1 MFPLRAGSD
10 YRSFGVQV
18 VGNVKPIMK
27 VIPKIFGHTD
37 KNVRAEGSTLVTT
50 LYTFLGPALL
60 PTLSDLKPVQMSELQ
75 KSFDAMDADGKGAG
89 TGKPTRY
96 TRKAQRDREAAEQA
110 GGDAAEEEE
119 EEAPAA
125 IDPKSLLDPVNVL
138 SLFPDNLDEM
148 LSSTKWKERL
158 EVLEE
163 CNKILAQPGN
173 AKVSDSNVDAYGS
186 LLSTLGTKCK
196 GDANIN
202 VVMEAAKV
210 IEGLANGIG
219 RPFGRFRG
227 IVMPGMI
234 ERLKERKAN
243 VVDALGKALDAVFTT
258 VSYYVHIDW
267 PKLTVQTTLSD
278 IVEDVLT
285 GCKSK
290 NPQVKEGTLKFLH
303 RSLQSTTDAPG
314 KDQIKP
320 LAEIL
325 VTLLGDSAEPVRASA
340 AECLGTLMKI
350 LGERTFNPYIE
361 KVPELQMAKVKD
373 AFGRAEIKYK
383 AGGKAPATKPA
394 AAAAAAKKVRV
405 HL

>member
-1 MFPLRAGSD
+1 
-10 YRSFGVQV
+10 V
-18 VGNVKPIMK
+18 VGNIKPIMK

-60 PTLSDLKPVQMSELQ
+60 PTLSDLKPVQMTELQ
-75 KSFDAMDADGKGAG
+75 KSFDSMDGDGKGAG
-89 TGKPTRY
+89 TGRPTRY

-125 IDPKSLLDPVNVL
+125 IDPKSLLDPINVL

-163 CNKILAQPGN
+163 CNKVLSQPAN
-173 AKVSDSNVDAYGS
+173 AKIADSNIDAYGS
-186 LLSTLGTKCK
+186 LLSTLGLKCK
-196 GDANIN
+196 SDANIN

-210 IEGLANGIG
+210 IEGLSTGLG

-227 IVMPGMI
+227 VVMPGMI

-243 VVDALGKALDAVFTT
+243 VVDTLGKALDAVFTT
-258 VSYYVHIDW
+258 VSYYIHVCWI
-267 PKLTVQTTLSD
+267 KLTFQTTLSD
-278 IVEDVLT
+278 IVDDILT

-320 LAEIL
+320 LAEVL
-325 VTLLGDSAEPVRASA
+325 VTLLGDSAEPVRSSA
-340 AECLGTLMKI
+340 ADCLGTLMKI
-350 LGERTFNPYIE
+350 LGERTFNPYVE

-383 AGGKAPATKPA
+383 AGGKAAAPKA
-394 AAAAAAKKVRV
+394 AASASAPVKKVSSAICPG
-405 HL
+405 LTI

>member
-1 MFPLRAGSD
+1 MSAITREANT
-10 YRSFGVQV
+10 RSFGVHV
-18 VGNVKPIMK
+18 VGNIKPIMK

-75 KSFDAMDADGKGAG
+75 KSFDSMDGDGKGAG

-125 IDPKSLLDPVNVL
+125 IDPKSLLDPINVL

-158 EVLEE
+158 ESLEE
-163 CNKILAQPGN
+163 CNKVLSQPAN
-173 AKVSDSNVDAYGS
+173 AKIADSNIDAYGS
-186 LLSTLGTKCK
+186 LLSTLGLKCK
-196 GDANIN
+196 SDANIN

-210 IEGLANGIG
+210 IEGLSTGIG

-227 IVMPGMI
+227 VVMPGMI

-243 VVDALGKALDAVFTT
+243 VVDTLGKALDAVFTT
-258 VSYYVHIDW
+258 VSYNIHIGRM
-267 PKLTVQTTLSD
+267 KLT
-278 IVEDVLT
+278 I
-285 GCKSK
+285 
-290 NPQVKEGTLKFLH
+290 
-303 RSLQSTTDAPG
+303 
-314 KDQIKP
+314 
-320 LAEIL
+320 
-325 VTLLGDSAEPVRASA
+325 
-340 AECLGTLMKI
+340 
-350 LGERTFNPYIE
+350 
-361 KVPELQMAKVKD
+361 
-373 AFGRAEIKYK
+373 
-383 AGGKAPATKPA
+383 
-394 AAAAAAKKVRV
+394 
-405 HL
+405 